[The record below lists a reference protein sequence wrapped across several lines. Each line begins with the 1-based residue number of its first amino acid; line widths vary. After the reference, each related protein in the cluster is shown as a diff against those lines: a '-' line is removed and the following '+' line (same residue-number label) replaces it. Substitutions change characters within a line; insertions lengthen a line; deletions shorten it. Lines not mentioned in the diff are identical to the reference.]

1 MPTKESDPQ
10 CTGKKLHIGNNY
22 VTIVYN
28 ESGEP
33 YNIQTVKV
41 RFTILK
47 IRLHFSMEVYIA
59 I

>member
-1 MPTKESDPQ
+1 MNVLYKQVIFHVATLMPTKESDPQ

-22 VTIVYN
+22 VNIVYN

-41 RFTILK
+41 SLI
-47 IRLHFSMEVYIA
+47 
-59 I
+59 